1 MLQIIISS
9 LCDDIQERACL
20 TSLKFDIVLCMRA
33 GGIIYIH
40 IIISDQILVT
50 WVGMM
55 LQKFKVINIAEVS

>member
-9 LCDDIQERACL
+9 LCDDIQVRACL

-55 LQKFKVINIAEVS
+55 LQKFKAINITEVS